1 MANPFNLSS
10 DIVDLRFLGRIL
22 IFMIGLSNTFNLHKE
37 MQISVKIFP
46 KIE

>member
-1 MANPFNLSS
+1 MIKPDFSKVEFS
-10 DIVDLRFLGRIL
+10 L

-46 KIE
+46 KKINAID